1 MKLLLPD
8 DEDSR
13 EDNGFAPAGQAF
25 GAFGVGP
32 QIYKLMKLR
41 GKQAIFLIMCLFLR
55 SDPGYNRA
63 MSIGRAHRAVTRV
76 DARVACALF
85 AGLILALSAAAMAA
99 GASRDAG
106 ASWVASRMPAPAQ
119 KTPALSVEA
128 RVNRIFE
135 RFGRDDT
142 PGCVVGVAVEGRS
155 VLVRAYGMANLEQG
169 VKLRPDTVFESG
181 SVAKQFTAAAVALL
195 CQDGKLALDDPVRR
209 YVPEL
214 PDFGTPI
221 LVRHLL
227 NHTSGLRCQWAL
239 LSLAGR
245 PPGRVMHTMAEILAL
260 VARMREL
267 NFAPGEEFLYC
278 NTGYA
283 LLGVIVARVSGKSL
297 DAFCRERLFGPLGMT
312 RTRWRDDF
320 ALIVPGRASA
330 YGRRNDGTFFLNLPF
345 TEVIG
350 SGGLLT
356 TAGDLLIWNEHL
368 DSPSPSVGGQA
379 LVDQLETR
387 GRLNDGFENEYAQG
401 LYVGKYKG
409 VREVSHGG
417 LTAGYQAFLA
427 RYPEARLS
435 IVVLSNLAG
444 SAPDRLG
451 REVAD
456 IYLAGKLGPPEK
468 LVVMPVAAE
477 TLRKFTGVYREP
489 LTDAA
494 LRIEMDKDGKTLRI
508 GSQQVYAL
516 SATEFVTADGSRRL
530 AFEAG
535 PPGSPLRMRE
545 SDGRAKPRL
554 WEAVP
559 AFAPGPDELA
569 AYVGDY
575 RSEEIDTTYSVY
587 VEGGKLYGRFRPAWR
602 FEMSPIYK
610 DAFEDRGDVF
620 LFTRDESGRIDGLR
634 VYADRVRRLRFIRV
648 GPQ

>member
-1 MKLLLPD
+1 
-8 DEDSR
+8 
-13 EDNGFAPAGQAF
+13 
-25 GAFGVGP
+25 
-32 QIYKLMKLR
+32 
-41 GKQAIFLIMCLFLR
+41 
-55 SDPGYNRA
+55 
-63 MSIGRAHRAVTRV
+63 MSIGREQRV
-76 DARVACALF
+76 VARVACALF
-85 AGLILALSAAAMAA
+85 AGLTLALSAMAA
-99 GASRDAG
+99 GGAALDAG
-106 ASWVASRMPAPAQ
+106 AAWAPSQAPAPVQ
-119 KTPALSVEA
+119 KKPALSVEA
-128 RVNRIFE
+128 RVDRIFE
-135 RFGRDDT
+135 RFDRDGT
-142 PGCVVGVAVEGRS
+142 PGCVVGVAVEGKP
-155 VLVRAYGMANLEQG
+155 VLVRAYGMADLERG

-195 CQDGKLALDDPVRR
+195 CQDGKLSLDDPVRR

-221 LVRHLL
+221 LIRHLL
-227 NHTSGLRCQWAL
+227 NHTSGLRSQWAL

-245 PPGRVMHTMAEILAL
+245 PPGRVMHTIAEILAL

-267 NFAPGEEFLYC
+267 NFEPGEEFLYC
-278 NTGYA
+278 NTGYT

-330 YGRRNDGTFFLNLPF
+330 YGRRNDGTFYLNLPF

-350 SGGLLT
+350 NGGLLT

-368 DSPSPSVGGQA
+368 DNPTPSAGGRA
-379 LVDQLETR
+379 LVDQIETR

-409 VREVSHGG
+409 LREVSHGG
-417 LTAGYQAFLA
+417 STAGYHAFLA

-444 SAPDRLG
+444 AMPNRLG

-456 IYLAGKLGPPEK
+456 IYLAGKLGKPER

-477 TLRKFTGVYREP
+477 TLRKFAGIYREP

-508 GSQQVYAL
+508 GRQQVYAL
-516 SATEFVTADGSRRL
+516 SATEFITADGSRRL
-530 AFEAG
+530 TFEAEL
-535 PPGSPLRMRE
+535 PGSPLRMRE
-545 SDGRAKPRL
+545 SDGRNKPRM

-559 AFAPGPDELA
+559 AFAPGPAELE

-587 VEGGKLYGRFRPAWR
+587 IESGKLYARYRPAWR
-602 FEMSPIYK
+602 FQMIPVYE
-610 DAFEDRGDVF
+610 DAFEDGGDVF
-620 LFTRDESGRIDGLR
+620 RFTRDGSGEVDGLR
-634 VYADRVRRLRFIRV
+634 VYADRVRHLRFVRV
-648 GPQ
+648 GPLDN